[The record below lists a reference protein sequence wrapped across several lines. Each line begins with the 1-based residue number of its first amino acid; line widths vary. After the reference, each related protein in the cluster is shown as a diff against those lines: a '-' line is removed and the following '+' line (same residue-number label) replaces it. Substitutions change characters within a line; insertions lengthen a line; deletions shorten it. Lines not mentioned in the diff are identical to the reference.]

1 MLPVGNLCPG
11 DLIYLTTAEQEEGQK
26 TEVPCDSLVLQGEAT
41 VSEDLTNGESR
52 PKLKGP
58 IQLALTDLNQPLDL
72 DDPRVKASYILGGS
86 ILKHAILEEQEG
98 ETSEVPH
105 PGTDGCIAYVVKTG
119 YGSTKGLDYAVSNTV
134 NSKVNSYEEIERSAG
149 VFILFSFP
157 QMALQWYAFYTNQ
170 GWYQNGVPLGIFL
183 LDFMMTLKRIYPFS
197 MNYMMDHLLT
207 NRSIFSRLLHG
218 VTTTDNTRF
227 LPAGKLDV
235 CCFDKTGTLT
245 ESSKQFHG
253 IYMLGN
259 NFKLSQPPDVPQ
271 MTNIALATAHELEPG
286 EDAKYELDQCM
297 VESLP
302 SWGWE
307 DDSINAGKLGRYSR
321 EVIVPFSHEIP
332 RMAALVRQLDSGKGN
347 PVLTMKGSPN
357 SVKAGLGEVPKEYD
371 LSVVQLQLK
380 GYYVLSLAAIELDGT
395 EDVKE
400 LQESIEADKLKF
412 KFVGFLVLGERIKL
426 DAPGVVKRLQETR
439 HTVKMITGDGLL
451 TALNVARRLDIV
463 KEDVHYFMFREQFEI
478 LNEQEF
484 LEHRFDIQEPSM
496 LGGFGRMLTR
506 KRRENKLASRK
517 EREVYKFLRRYK
529 RKNGCS
535 LALDEQTLKRL
546 MEDETCKNMLPAI
559 IYHTDVFAEVKP
571 EMKMVVVKG
580 VKFYNLKCLM
590 CGDGLND
597 LLALTSCHV
606 GIAMEKSTEVQT
618 SAPTIYATQ
627 ALRKNIIEL
636 VLFLNRM
643 MKELRIRLYQ
653 AWDDKEGFYREV
665 ERYKQR
671 IIREYKEG
679 RESFARKWALLMKL
693 RTLDDVMEY
702 LEKEIEV
709 QVEKIPFE
717 EEKVE
722 TVIESAHFKCNTLS
736 AVEAIILQGRAANA
750 LLTQTLNTTIFFRV
764 FYEISKFTFPKVQ
777 FGMSTLQLVILSSFV
792 FVTNQLGVLPPL
804 RLRGKRPVEFLS
816 VANITSLVGQ
826 VLISSLTVFAARA
839 LLLTSPDND
848 LEKFAK
854 PVTSLNEVL
863 FVTPSL
869 SVTTWFLVEF
879 TAQMSLLHTMFPH
892 EHFSAAIY
900 VIFSAVFGGAYLS
913 CYFVGNSMLKLKME
927 GTYAISLL
935 VLLLTSYSFSW
946 YLENVTVARLRKH
959 DRNAKSQD
967 NLFKLFLAWF
977 RR

>member
-1 MLPVGNLCPG
+1 MGNLCPG
-11 DLIYLTTAEQEEGQK
+11 DLIWLTTSEQEEGQK

-41 VSEDLTNGESR
+41 VTEDLTNGESR

-58 IQLALTDLNQPLDL
+58 IRLALPDLEQNMDL
-72 DDPRVKASYILGGS
+72 DDPRVKSSYILGGS
-86 ILKHAILEEQEG
+86 ILKHAVLEEEEG
-98 ETSEVPH
+98 QTSEIPL
-105 PGTDGCIAYVVKTG
+105 PGSDGCIAYVVKTG

-134 NSKVNSYEEIERSAG
+134 NSKVNSYEEIERSAS

-170 GWYQNGVPLGIFL
+170 GWYKNGVPLGIFL

-253 IYMLGN
+253 IYMIGN
-259 NFKLSQPPDVPQ
+259 NFKLSQPPDLPE
-271 MTNIALATAHELEPG
+271 MTNIAIATAHELEPN
-286 EDAKYELDQCM
+286 EEPRYELDQCM

-307 DDSINAGKLGRYSR
+307 KNNIDAGKLGKYSR
-321 EVIVPFSHEIP
+321 EVVVPFSHEVP
-332 RMAALVRQLDSGKGN
+332 RMAALVTQLDTNKL
-347 PVLTMKGSPN
+347 VLTMKGSPN
-357 SVKAGLGEVPKEYD
+357 SVKAGLGTVPADYD
-371 LSVVQLQLK
+371 ISVVKLQLK
-380 GYYVLSLAAIELDGT
+380 GYYVLSLAALEVDSVGDLQ
-395 EDVKE
+395 E
-400 LQESIEADKLKF
+400 LQEDIEGDKLKF
-412 KFVGFLVLGERIKL
+412 TFVGFLVLGERIKL
-426 DAPGVVKRLQETR
+426 DAPGVVQRLQDTK

-451 TALNVARRLDIV
+451 TALNVARRLNIV
-463 KEDVHYFMFREQFEI
+463 EEDVHYFMYREKFDI

-484 LEHRFDIQEPSM
+484 LEHRFDLHESSM
-496 LGGFGRMLTR
+496 FEGLGRMLKG
-506 KRRENKLASRK
+506 KRRENQSNTRK
-517 EREVYKFLRRYK
+517 EREMFKFLKRYK
-529 RKNGCS
+529 KKNGCS
-535 LALDEQTLKRL
+535 LALDEQTLKKL
-546 MEDETCKNMLPAI
+546 MEDESCKDILPAVI
-559 IYHTDVFAEVKP
+559 FHTDVFAEVKP

-580 VKFYNLKCLM
+580 VKFYDLKCLM

-606 GIAMEKSTEVQT
+606 GIAMEKSTEIQT
-618 SAPTIYATQ
+618 TAPTIYATQ

-643 MKELRIRLYQ
+643 MKELRIRIYQ

-665 ERYKQR
+665 EKYRQR
-671 IIREYKEG
+671 IIREYREG
-679 RESFARKWALLMKL
+679 RESFARKWDQLMQL
-693 RTLDDVMEY
+693 RSLDDIMEY

-722 TVIESAHFKCNTLS
+722 TVIESAHFKCNTMS
-736 AVEAIILQGRAANA
+736 AVEAIVLQGRAANA

-826 VLISSLTVFAARA
+826 VLISTLTVFAARA
-839 LLLTSPDND
+839 LLETSPEND

-854 PVTSLNEVL
+854 PVTSVNEVL
-863 FVTPSL
+863 FVKPSVA
-869 SVTTWFLVEF
+869 VTTWFLVEF
-879 TAQMSLLHTMFPH
+879 TAQMSLLHTMFPR
-892 EHFSAAIY
+892 EHFSTAIY
-900 VIFSAVFGGAYLS
+900 VIFSAVFVGGYVAS
-913 CYFVGNSMLKLKME
+913 YFFGNSVLKLQLT
-927 GTYAISLL
+927 GSYAVSLL
-935 VLLLTSYSFSW
+935 SLCFVSYSMSW
-946 YLENVTVARLRKH
+946 YLENIYVARLRKH
-959 DRNAKSQD
+959 NKNARSQS
-967 NLFKLFLAWF
+967 NLLKLVIAWF